1 MGDVY
6 AGYLNQ
12 RGASS
17 QNKYAFQTVTNATSG
32 NGWNFSTFIR
42 RINLMLSHVDASDM
56 TEAEK
61 NHWKAVGYFFHS
73 FWYMELIDRFGDVPW
88 IDKPLDETSEE
99 AYGTRM
105 PRFEVAD
112 KVLER
117 LQWAE
122 ENIGDASVYEK
133 KTVRIPSIA
142 TVCVQLFHVSRC
154 VKLPGVNIMNWEVMI
169 SISLSVSVYPNC

>member
-1 MGDVY
+1 
-6 AGYLNQ
+6 
-12 RGASS
+12 
-17 QNKYAFQTVTNATSG
+17 
-32 NGWNFSTFIR
+32 
-42 RINLMLSHVDASDM
+42 M

-105 PRFEVAD
+105 PRLEVAD

-122 ENIGDASVYEK
+122 QNIGDASVYEK
-133 KTVRIPSIA
+133 KDGSNTINRDCVRA
-142 TVCVQLFHVSRC
+142 ALSRFT
-154 VKLPGVNIMNWEVMI
+154 LREALAQI
-169 SISLSVSVYPNC
+169 S